1 MKDSRFFP
9 HDMGARNDPKLIRLQ
24 MEMKGQGLAIW
35 WCIVEMLWENGGYLP
50 HDPKTIA
57 FTLRWAKAS
66 EVERVLNDFDLFS
79 TDGERFW
86 SKSALERIDTYNSR
100 IEAART
106 AGRASGERRRK
117 DSTEQPLN
125 DRSTDVEQPLNN
137 GSTINK
143 QINKQINKYI
153 SNKPTLNNPFNADTI
168 DRHKI
173 LEIFFFELNAPQ
185 PAAEV
190 QRFIDHYSA
199 RGWKLGDGN
208 PVVDPLAV
216 ARLWKPEKPVKRFP
230 QTFLRWYWKLYDEC
244 GRIPGMLSD
253 LLDGELKGT
262 TAMLRYTTKKVA
274 ESARDILGTKPS
286 AQGIDITW
294 KFNNQGNA

>member
-1 MKDSRFFP
+1 MKDRYFP
-9 HDMGARNDPKLIRLQ
+9 HDLGARNDPKLIELQ
-24 MEMKGQGLAIW
+24 MEMKGTGLAIW
-35 WCIVEMLWENGGYLP
+35 WCLVEMLFENDGYLP
-50 HDPKTIA
+50 LNPRSIA
-57 FTLRWAKAS
+57 FSLRWARPAD
-66 EVERVLNDFDLFS
+66 VDRVINDFGLFDN
-79 TDGERFW
+79 DGERFW
-86 SKSALERIDTYNSR
+86 SKSALARIKVTEEATERARNAAKSR
-100 IEAART
+100 WNR
-106 AGRASGERRRK
+106 GE
-117 DSTEQPLN
+117 
-125 DRSTDVEQPLNN
+125 
-137 GSTINK
+137 
-143 QINKQINKYI
+143 
-153 SNKPTLNNPFNADTI
+153 NADAMQAQCDCNAI
-168 DRHKI
+168 KEIKEKKEIKENISLSCAHAQDVDKHKI

-208 PVVDPLAV
+208 PVVDHLAV

-230 QTFLRWYWKLYDEC
+230 QLFLRWYKRLYLEA
-244 GRIPGMLSD
+244 GKIPGMLSD
-253 LLDGELKGT
+253 LLDGELKGS